1 MDNVVADA
9 LSRIETNAL
18 LTGQPP
24 NVDFAAM
31 AETQATD
38 PQIRSLQSS
47 PTSTLVVEAL
57 PLPNST
63 HPLYCDTSTGTQRP
77 LVPLPWRRTVFD
89 SLHGLSHPGICA
101 TQKLITSRF
110 VWPGINS
117 DVRRWT
123 RSCIQCQRAKI
134 QRHTIAP
141 LSSFPTPDAR
151 FDVVHIDLVRPLPPS
166 QGFTY
171 LLTCVDRYTRW
182 PEAIPLTSST
192 AEVVAQALLSG
203 WISRFGVPSTI
214 ITDRGC
220 QFESKLWNNLMSLIG
235 SKCARTTAYHPQ
247 TNGMVHRQL
256 KAALKAQPN
265 PDAWMDT
272 LPLILLGI
280 RTARRTSTQLQRKWY
295 MAPHSA
301 CRENFSLHLPPPLCR
316 IPQNSSTT

>member
-280 RTARRTSTQLQRKWY
+280 RTARRTSTQPQRKWY